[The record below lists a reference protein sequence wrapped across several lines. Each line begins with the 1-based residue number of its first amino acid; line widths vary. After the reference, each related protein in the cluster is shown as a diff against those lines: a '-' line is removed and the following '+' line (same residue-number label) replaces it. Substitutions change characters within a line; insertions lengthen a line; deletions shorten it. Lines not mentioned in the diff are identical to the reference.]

1 MDVAELISHHILD
14 HDWGITLGG
23 FRLPITTHSV
33 TIFCVSILLF
43 LGLASLAHM
52 RKTRKSARLL
62 TTLAEEYVTFI
73 RDGMVLPNMGPEGRP
88 MLPYFCTLFLFIL
101 CVNLAGMIPDMKTA
115 TSNISVTAALALCS
129 GALILFSGL
138 KFHGFVGFLK
148 GFVPSGT
155 PAWLVPLIFPLEI
168 ISTVI
173 KVCVLAIRLFANMLS
188 GHMVLICLLLIIFIV
203 GQMHLAAGL
212 GSLVPAMVLELFM
225 TCLEL
230 LVAFLQ
236 AYVFTLLTA
245 IFAGSVIHTH

>member
-1 MDVAELISHHILD
+1 MDVAETISHHILD
-14 HDWGITLGG
+14 HDWGVMLGG
-23 FRLPITTHSV
+23 FRIPVTTHSM
-33 TIFCVSILLF
+33 TIFAVSILL
-43 LGLASLAHM
+43 
-52 RKTRKSARLL
+52 LL
-62 TTLAEEYVTFI
+62 TLTWAARKHTSRAGKLVSVLMEEYVSFI
-73 RDGMVLPNMGPEGRP
+73 RGGIVIPNMGQEGRG
-88 MLPYFCTLFLFIL
+88 MLSYFCTLFLFIL
-101 CVNLAGMIPDMKTA
+101 SVNLAGMIPEMKTA

-129 GALILFSGL
+129 GALIVFSGL
-138 KFHGFVGFLK
+138 KYHGLVGFLK

-155 PAWLVPLIFPLEI
+155 PAWLVPLLFPLEV
-168 ISTVI
+168 ISLVI

-203 GQMHLAAGL
+203 GEMSKAAGVGAL
-212 GSLVPAMVLELFM
+212 IPAMALEIFM

>member
-1 MDVAELISHHILD
+1 MDVAEIISHHILD
-14 HDWGITLGG
+14 HDWGVVFQGI
-23 FRLPITTHSV
+23 RLPITTHSV
-33 TIFCVSILLF
+33 TLLSVSVLLL
-43 LGLASLAHM
+43 LGLYWVSRPH
-52 RKTRKSARLL
+52 KSRAGRLL
-62 TTLAEEYVTFI
+62 TTLTEEYVTFI
-73 RDGMVLPNMGPEGRP
+73 RDGLVLPNMGKEGHGF
-88 MLPYFCTLFLFIL
+88 LPYFCTLFLFIL
-101 CVNLAGMIPDMKTA
+101 FVNLAGMIPNMRTA

-129 GALILFSGL
+129 GGLILYSGL
-138 KFHGFVGFLK
+138 KYHGVVGFLK

-155 PAWLVPLIFPLEI
+155 PVWLVPLIFPLEVVSLI
-168 ISTVI
+168 I

-203 GQMHLAAGL
+203 GQMHIAAGAGAL
-212 GSLVPAMVLELFM
+212 FPAMGLEIFM

>member
-1 MDVAELISHHILD
+1 MDVAETISHHILD
-14 HDWGITLGG
+14 HDWGVMLGG
-23 FRLPITTHSV
+23 FRIPVTTHSM
-33 TIFCVSILLF
+33 TIFAVSILL
-43 LGLASLAHM
+43 
-52 RKTRKSARLL
+52 LL
-62 TTLAEEYVTFI
+62 TLTWAARKHTSHAGKLVSVLMEEYVSFI
-73 RDGMVLPNMGPEGRP
+73 RGGIVIPNMGQEGRG
-88 MLPYFCTLFLFIL
+88 MLSYFCTLFLFIL
-101 CVNLAGMIPDMKTA
+101 SVNLAGMIPEMKTA

-129 GALILFSGL
+129 GALIVFSGL
-138 KFHGFVGFLK
+138 KYRGLVGFLK

-155 PAWLVPLIFPLEI
+155 PAWLVPLLFPLEV
-168 ISTVI
+168 ISLVI

-203 GQMHLAAGL
+203 GEMSKAAGVGAL
-212 GSLVPAMVLELFM
+212 IPAMALEIFM

>member
-1 MDVAELISHHILD
+1 MDVAEIIAHHILD
-14 HDWGITLGG
+14 HNWGITLGG
-23 FRLPITTHSV
+23 FSLPITTHSV
-33 TIFCVSILLF
+33 TLLVVSLF
-43 LGLASLAHM
+43 LLGTLAWISHASSG
-52 RKTRKSARLL
+52 RAGRLL
-62 TTLAEEYVTFI
+62 TTLVEEYITFI
-73 RDGMVLPNMGPEGRP
+73 RDSLVLPNMGAEGRGF
-88 MLPYFCTLFLFIL
+88 LPYFCTLFLFIL
-101 CVNLAGMIPDMKTA
+101 TVNLAGMIPEMKTA

-129 GALILFSGL
+129 GGVILYSGL
-138 KFHGFVGFLK
+138 KFHGLIGFLK

-155 PAWLVPLIFPLEI
+155 PGWLVPLIFPLEV

-188 GHMVLICLLLIIFIV
+188 GHMVLLCLLLIIFIV
-203 GQMHLAAGL
+203 GKMHVAAGV
-212 GSLVPAMVLELFM
+212 GSLIPAMGLEIFM